1 VSYRTPE
8 EVLNFAAA
16 TLNAAAPDLVPPRP
30 VRRAGAVPLVVRV
43 SESELHHA
51 LVELT
56 RSESEAVAPGRVA
69 VIVTGRRVE
78 EIVTTLRDGGLEA
91 VDPSDQES
99 KGLAADL
106 VVLAAEGANGLEF
119 DAVIVVEPGQIANR
133 GASDD
138 TTFTPRGLR
147 TLYVAL
153 TRPTRRLAVIASKE
167 LPPTL
172 G

>member
-1 VSYRTPE
+1 
-8 EVLNFAAA
+8 
-16 TLNAAAPDLVPPRP
+16 
-30 VRRAGAVPLVVRV
+30 VPLVVRV
-43 SESELHHA
+43 SDAEMSKA
-51 LVELT
+51 LVDLT
-56 RSESEAVAPGRVA
+56 RSEIEAVAPGRVA
-69 VIVTGRRVE
+69 VIVTRRRVDE
-78 EIVTTLRDGGLEA
+78 VVTTLRSGGLEA

-133 GASDD
+133 GANDD
-138 TTFTPRGLR
+138 STLTPRGLR

-153 TRPTRRLAVIASKE
+153 TRPTRRLAVIASGK

-172 G
+172 Q

>member
-1 VSYRTPE
+1 
-8 EVLNFAAA
+8 
-16 TLNAAAPDLVPPRP
+16 PDLEPPRP
-30 VRRAGAVPLVVRV
+30 VRRAGSTPLVVLA
-43 SESELHHA
+43 SEAEFA
-51 LVELT
+51 DTLVQLT
-56 RSESEAVAPGRVA
+56 RGEIEAVAPGRVA
-69 VIVTGRRVE
+69 VIVSARRVD

-91 VDPSDQES
+91 VDPNDQES

-119 DAVIVVEPGQIANR
+119 DAVVVVEPGQIANR
-133 GASDD
+133 GASNE
-138 TTFTPRGLR
+138 TTYTPRGLR

-153 TRPTRRLAVIASKE
+153 TRPTRRLAVIATKD